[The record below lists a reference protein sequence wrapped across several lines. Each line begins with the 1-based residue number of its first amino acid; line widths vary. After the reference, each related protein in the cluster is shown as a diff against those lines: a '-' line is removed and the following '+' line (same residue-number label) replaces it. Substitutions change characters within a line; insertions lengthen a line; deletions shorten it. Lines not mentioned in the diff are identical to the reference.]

1 MTIEATAPRT
11 LESRKLHLIERL
23 TAIENEIIVQQ
34 LEVLLLEGEDWWDEM
49 TEKEKAELQEGLADL
64 EHGRT
69 EAYESFTAR
78 MNQKFK

>member
-1 MTIEATAPRT
+1 MTAEAAASRT

-23 TAIENEIIVQQ
+23 AAMKNEVIIQQ
-34 LEVLLLEGEDWWDEM
+34 LEVLLLQEEDWWDDL
-49 TEKEKAELQEGLADL
+49 TEKEKADLQEGLADL

-69 EAYESFTAR
+69 ETYESFTAR